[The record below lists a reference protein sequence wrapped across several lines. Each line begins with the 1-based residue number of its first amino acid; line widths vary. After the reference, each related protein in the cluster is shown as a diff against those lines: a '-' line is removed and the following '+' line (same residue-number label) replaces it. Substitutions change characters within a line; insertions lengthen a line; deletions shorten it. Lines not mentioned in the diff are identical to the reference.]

1 MKWVNVVSW
10 HVINE
15 KQSYKKIA
23 AVLSLVLQG
32 EKINVLIS
40 TIPKEINKRIYPL
53 PGEKMIRIFL
63 NGIQ

>member
-23 AVLSLVLQG
+23 AVLSLVL
-32 EKINVLIS
+32 
-40 TIPKEINKRIYPL
+40 
-53 PGEKMIRIFL
+53 
-63 NGIQ
+63 